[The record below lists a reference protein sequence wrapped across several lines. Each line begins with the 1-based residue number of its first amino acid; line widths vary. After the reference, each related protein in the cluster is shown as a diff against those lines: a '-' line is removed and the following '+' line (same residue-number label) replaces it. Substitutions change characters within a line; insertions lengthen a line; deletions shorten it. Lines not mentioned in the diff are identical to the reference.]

1 MTQQTITVQQIID
14 TLGLAP
20 LPVEGGLY
28 RETYRSEETTHGEHL
43 AERYTGKVKPHG
55 TAILY
60 LLTGEPGSF
69 SALHR
74 LPTDE
79 VYHFYLGDPLEM
91 TLLYPDGSHRLV
103 ILGQDLLRGQH
114 VQFTVP
120 RGVWQGSRVA
130 PGGQYSL
137 VGTTMAPGYTPD
149 DFEAGDR
156 ETLLKHYPQARD
168 QILALTR
175 E

>member
-1 MTQQTITVQQIID
+1 
-14 TLGLAP
+14 
-20 LPVEGGLY
+20 
-28 RETYRSEETTHGEHL
+28 
-43 AERYTGKVKPHG
+43 
-55 TAILY
+55 
-60 LLTGEPGSF
+60 
-69 SALHR
+69 
-74 LPTDE
+74 
-79 VYHFYLGDPLEM
+79 M

-103 ILGQDLLRGQH
+103 TLGQDLLRGQH